1 MFTRRNGRPTSHLT
15 TAATILVLGITTLAV
30 LVFAQFR
37 GAFDDFTRVAL
48 VAPRSGLI
56 LEPGAKVKMLDIPI
70 GRVAGVEERDGYAY
84 VTLDLDP
91 TQARG
96 IPANVSATI
105 ESTTVFGAK
114 FVSLIQPDR
123 PSETPLTSDGMI
135 DARQITPELN
145 TVFEELTTVLKAIAP
160 ERLNAT
166 LTAIAEAMRGRGE
179 QFGDALVQTDAYL
192 NGLRPSLDNLQR
204 DLIATADVSQ
214 VYADAVPDVLSSLD
228 SLTTTGQSVVD
239 KQQQLDALLLQS
251 IGFGDSGHAVLA
263 SNENAVSTLMHRLQ
277 PTSALLA
284 RYSSGFACFFQ
295 GLDGARQSL
304 ETVIGGTVPG
314 VNVSATI
321 LPGEMPYRY
330 PRDLPK
336 TAASGGPRCDD
347 SPRLSTS
354 DLPSHYLVTD
364 TGTNPY
370 APIDRPAGL
379 NILDFMLYGIPGG
392 LR

>member
-1 MFTRRNGRPTSHLT
+1 MFARRTGRQTPHFT
-15 TAATILVLGITTLAV
+15 TAATVLVLGLATLAV
-30 LVFAQFR
+30 LAIAQFR
-37 GAFDDFTRVAL
+37 GTFDDYTRVAL

-56 LEPGAKVKMLDIPI
+56 LEPGAKVKMLDVAV
-70 GRVAGVEERDGYAY
+70 GRVAEVEERDGYAY
-84 VTLDLDP
+84 VNLDLDP

-105 ESTTVFGAK
+105 ESNTMFGAK

-123 PSETPLTSDGMI
+123 PSETQLTSGVTIDG
-135 DARQITPELN
+135 RQITPELN

-160 ERLNAT
+160 DRLNAT
-166 LTAIAEAMRGRGE
+166 LTAIAETLRGRGE
-179 QFGDALVQTDAYL
+179 QFGDALVNTDAYL
-192 NGLRPSLDNLQR
+192 TGLRPSLENLQR
-204 DLIATADVSQ
+204 DLVATADVSQ
-214 VYADAVPDVLSSLD
+214 VYADAVPGVLSSLG
-228 SLTTTGQSVVD
+228 SLTTTGLSVVD
-239 KQQQLDALLLQS
+239 KQRELDALLLQA
-251 IGFGDSGHAVLA
+251 IGFGDSGHALLE
-263 SNENAVSTLMHRLQ
+263 SNENAVTTLVRRLQ

-284 RYSSGFACFFQ
+284 QYSSGFACFFQ

-314 VNVSATI
+314 VNVSATV
-321 LPGEMPYRY
+321 LPGEMPYLY

-336 TAASGGPRCDD
+336 TAASGGPRCDENPVL
-347 SPRLSTS
+347 SPT
-354 DLPSHYLVTD
+354 DVPSHYLVTD

-370 APIDRPAGL
+370 APNDRPAGV

>member
-1 MFTRRNGRPTSHLT
+1 MFARRTGRPTPHFT
-15 TAATILVLGITTLAV
+15 TAATILVLALTTLAV
-30 LVFAQFR
+30 LALAQFR
-37 GAFDDFTRVAL
+37 GAFDDYTRVAL

-56 LEPGAKVKMLDIPI
+56 LEPGAKVKMLDIAV

-84 VTLDLDP
+84 VNLDLDP

-96 IPANVSATI
+96 IPANVHATI
-105 ESTTVFGAK
+105 ESNTVFGAK
-114 FVSLIQPDR
+114 FISLIQPDQ
-123 PSETPLTSDGMI
+123 PSETPIASGETI

-160 ERLNAT
+160 DRLNAT
-166 LTAIAEAMRGRGE
+166 LTAIAEALRGRGE
-179 QFGDALVQTDAYL
+179 QIGDALVNTDTYL
-192 NGLRPSLDNLQR
+192 TGLRPSLDNLQR
-204 DLIATADVSQ
+204 DLVATADVSQ
-214 VYADAVPDVLSSLD
+214 VYADTVPDVLSSFG
-228 SLTTTGQSVVD
+228 SLTTTGQTVVD
-239 KQQQLDALLLQS
+239 KQRELDALLLQS
-251 IGFGDSGHAVLA
+251 IGFGDSGHAVLD
-263 SNENAVSTLMHRLQ
+263 SNENAVSTLLHRLQ

-284 RYSSGFACFFQ
+284 QYSSGFACFFQ

-314 VNVSATI
+314 VNVSATV

-336 TAASGGPRCDD
+336 TAASGGPRCD
-347 SPRLSTS
+347 PHPILSTG
-354 DLPSHYLVTD
+354 DVPSHYLVTD

-370 APIDRPAGL
+370 APNDRPAGF